1 MLGAREAG
9 AQVQEMPFRLTRTN
23 NARCESRLKEDLEGD
38 LGKGGFG
45 GGCACSRS
53 GRSDRELGAR
63 VFRACAKMTDAA
75 AAAASSSTEGQTGGR
90 EQCGEA
96 GLDTPTDR
104 ERARRGRGLRQP
116 VIETGG
122 CSPSCT

>member
-45 GGCACSRS
+45 G
-53 GRSDRELGAR
+53 DVR
-63 VFRACAKMTDAA
+63 V
-75 AAAASSSTEGQTGGR
+75 
-90 EQCGEA
+90 
-96 GLDTPTDR
+96 
-104 ERARRGRGLRQP
+104 RGRVVRI
-116 VIETGG
+116 V
-122 CSPSCT
+122 S